1 MKVKHAGNAT
11 DEHFSLQ
18 AGVNKLT
25 KGRGGVASKLVLQY
39 FEKLAMFLTI

>member
-25 KGRGGVASKLVLQY
+25 KGGGCGVKISFAI
-39 FEKLAMFLTI
+39 F